1 MNDDLKALLRRI
13 PVSVISAAFIILL
26 VLVAADDEA
35 RHAVAMGIAH
45 MTANNIDWAQTALI
59 SVLAWIGQNVH
70 RKLDDLT
77 IEVKHLNTTMT
88 DMDRDLR
95 EDINNVATKSR
106 ELDSH
111 ISERVTKLEERCDSF
126 AENRAST
133 CPHIA
138 TSGLRGT
145 Q

>member
-13 PVSVISAAFIILL
+13 PVSVISAALIILL

-138 TSGLRGT
+138 TFGPRGP

>member
-13 PVSVISAAFIILL
+13 PVSVISAALIILL

-111 ISERVTKLEERCDSF
+111 ISERVTKLEDRCDSF
-126 AENRAST
+126 EENRAST

-138 TSGLRGT
+138 TFGHRGT